1 MKTIKNWFFS
11 IIMVMSIGGTLI
23 VPILPEPVFAG
34 CGDATFLGFPAWY
47 KGLEFTDTTT
57 CNIKMPDGQGAINTF
72 VWTIALNVIGM
83 ALAAVGY
90 IAVFFIMY
98 GGFTFIV
105 NSGNTDVS
113 AKARQT
119 ILNAVIGLIIAI
131 SSIAIVNLIAGIIK

>member
-1 MKTIKNWFFS
+1 
-11 IIMVMSIGGTLI
+11 MVTFIGGIVT
-23 VPILPEPVFAG
+23 VPIIPQTVFAEKLT
-34 CGDATFLGFPAWY
+34 CDNDTFLGFPAWY
-47 KGLEFTDTTT
+47 KGLEVTDATT
-57 CNIKMPDGQGAINTF
+57 CNVKTPTSTDGKDVVGPF

-83 ALAAVGY
+83 ALAAAGY

-105 NSGNTDVS
+105 NSGNADVL

-131 SSIAIVNLIAGIIK
+131 SSIAIVNLIAGIITK